1 MVERRTCNADVA
13 GSTPVFG
20 LFVSCQRGRKQVF
33 IIPHAA
39 VGDSLYP
46 RKSASNSLVIKN
58 RANRP
63 AFSPLCQTWNF
74 SSQRQE
80 HPSTLPPSSSPGL
93 PRNVHCPPQ
102 TRTVFSLL
110 FERQPTFHSLFP
122 ARPVNFLRKKP
133 RGRSDNESARRLIR
147 TNPRQSKERFCRQI
161 T

>member
-20 LFVSCQRGRKQVF
+20 LFVSCQRSRKQVLL
-33 IIPHAA
+33 IPHAA

-46 RKSASNSLVIKN
+46 RKSASISTLFKI
-58 RANRP
+58 RANFP
-63 AFSPLCQTWNF
+63 VFACLCQTLNF
-74 SSQRQE
+74 FSQRHE
-80 HPSTLPPSSSPGL
+80 RPSTFPLRFAPGL
-93 PRNVHCPPQ
+93 PRRVLCSPK
-102 TRTVFSLL
+102 TRTGFCLL
-110 FERQPTFHSLFP
+110 FERQPTFRSLFP